1 MNILIYGSKGWIG
14 QQFIY
19 ILIKNSISH
28 IISETRVNN
37 YPEIYNDLLHNN
49 PTHVISFIGRTHGT
63 YNGKYFSTID
73 YLQQP
78 GKLKENINDN
88 LYGPIVIA
96 EACRNYYSE
105 KNKFVHYSYIGTGC
119 IFKYD
124 GEHKFEKEETGFKE
138 SDEPNFFGSNYSIMK
153 GTTDKLM
160 HLIYNNHCLNLR
172 IRMPITDNN
181 NPRNFITKITKYD
194 KICSIKNSMS
204 VLPELLPII
213 LDLMQNHKTG
223 TFNLTNPGLIS
234 HNEILELYKEIVDN
248 DFTWKNFTVEEQAKI
263 LESDRSN
270 NYLDTTKLE
279 SLYPNV
285 KNIKD
290 SVRDI
295 LKNYKNNI

>member
-1 MNILIYGSKGWIG
+1 MDSMNILIYGGKGWIG
-14 QQFIY
+14 QQFVD
-19 ILIKNSISH
+19 ILKKQNICH
-28 IISETRVNN
+28 VLSETRVNN
-37 YPEIYNDLLHNN
+37 YKDIYEDLLDYD

-63 YNGKYFSTID
+63 HNGKYFSTID

-88 LYGPIVIA
+88 LYGPIIIA
-96 EACRNYYSE
+96 EACKNYSKE
-105 KNKFVHYSYIGTGC
+105 NRFVHYSYIGTGC

-124 GEHKFEKEETGFKE
+124 NDHEFEKEENGFKE
-138 SDEPNFFGSNYSIMK
+138 SDKPNFFGSNYSIMK

-172 IRMPITDNN
+172 IRMPITDND
-181 NPRNFITKITKYD
+181 NPRNFITKITNYE

-204 VLPELLPII
+204 VLPELLPIM
-213 LDLMQNHKTG
+213 LDLMKKQTLG

-248 DFTWKNFTVEEQAKI
+248 NFKWKNFTVEEQAKI

-270 NYLDTTKLE
+270 NYLDTTRLE
-279 SLYPNV
+279 QLYPNV

-295 LKNYKNNI
+295 LKNYKF